1 MAEATRGEL
10 VLIHQVILSPE
21 ERAENIPD
29 CTKCVPYEAWIKGF
43 LLDEE
48 ASIGGTVKIE
58 TFIGRTLSGT
68 LVKVQPGYDHGFGK
82 PPLPLITASLE
93 ARKRIDKQE
102 ATR

>member
-1 MAEATRGEL
+1 MAEAARGDL

-29 CTKCVPYEAWIKGF
+29 CTKSVPYEAWIKGF
-43 LLDEE
+43 LLDET
-48 ASIGGTVKIE
+48 ASIGGSVRIE

-68 LVKVQPGYDHGFGK
+68 LVEVSPGYDHGFGK

-93 ARKRIDKQE
+93 ARSRLRKEE
-102 ATR
+102 AS